1 MQVILPDHLK
11 NDDDFKRAFRWV
23 SDELKYD
30 SKQNADALIEEAIH
44 RFDLTLMEAEI
55 ISIIFADISKRPQPT
70 YPWTNFGL

>member
-30 SKQNADALIEEAIH
+30 SKQNADEMIEEAIH
-44 RFDLTLMEAEI
+44 RFDLALTGKVRMP
-55 ISIIFADISKRPQPT
+55 DCG
-70 YPWTNFGL
+70 WNDV